1 MTYLALTVLVASLL
15 LFMYTYIGYP
25 LSLWVLGS
33 ATRRTLPTHGNDE
46 TWPFASIT
54 VPAYNEDRQIR
65 GLIESL
71 LALDYP
77 RDRLQILIV
86 SDASSDDTDAIV
98 TEYADRGVELLRM
111 PKRGGKTRAESEAS
125 ARLRGDIIV
134 NTDASIRIQPDSLK
148 HLLAAFRDPAVG
160 LASGRDVSVSPGQ
173 TLDNLSESGYVG
185 YEMGIRDLE
194 TRVAGII
201 GASGC
206 FYAILAPLHR
216 VRLPDSLSRD
226 FASALHTIENGYRP
240 VSVSA
245 AVCHVPR
252 TTSLR
257 SEFRRKVR
265 TITRGMET
273 LWHKRDLL
281 NPFRYSVFSWMLF
294 SHKVCRWALPWAAL
308 ASFLALAILAPSHV
322 VAAALFAVGMVVLV
336 LAAIGWAYDGKA
348 NLPRIVTL
356 PAFVIAGN
364 LAAAV
369 ALVRA
374 FQGRLDP
381 TWEPTRRGEAQPG
394 KAPRSA

>member
-1 MTYLALTVLVASLL
+1 MTSVTLTVLAASLL
-15 LFMYTYIGYP
+15 LLLYTYLGYP
-25 LSLWVLGS
+25 LILWALGA
-33 ATRRTLPTHGNDE
+33 ATRRTLTSPGDDDA
-46 TWPFASIT
+46 WPAVSIS
-54 VPAYNEDRQIR
+54 VPAYNEEGQIR

-98 TEYADRGVELLRM
+98 VEYADRGVELLRM
-111 PKRGGKTRAESEAS
+111 PERGGKTKAETA
-125 ARLRGDIIV
+125 AAAHLRGDIIV

-148 HLLAAFRDPAVG
+148 HLLAAFRDPEVG
-160 LASGRDVSVSPGQ
+160 LASGRDVSVSPGR
-173 TLDNLSESGYVG
+173 TLENLSESGYVG

-216 VRLPDSLSRD
+216 VPLPDSLSRD
-226 FASALHTIENGYRP
+226 FASALHTIEHGYRP

-273 LWHKRDLL
+273 LWHKRQLL
-281 NPFRYSVFSWMLF
+281 NPFRHSVFSWMLI
-294 SHKVCRWALPWAAL
+294 SHKLCRWALPWAAL
-308 ASFLALAILAPSHV
+308 ASFVSLAILAPSDG
-322 VAAALFAVGMVVLV
+322 VAAVLFGLGVGVLV
-336 LAAIGWAYDGKA
+336 LAAIGWVSDGKA
-348 NLPRIVTL
+348 HLPKMLTL
-356 PAFVIAGN
+356 PAFVVAGN

-369 ALVRA
+369 ALIRA
-374 FQGRLDP
+374 FQGHRDP
-381 TWEPTRRGEAQPG
+381 TWEPTRRAEAQPG
-394 KAPRSA
+394 TRSV